1 MNKALLY
8 LYSRLVETPTL
19 KDALQAIEHAQNM
32 QDEELTDFIT
42 WLGTNATY
50 NAEKDYWILTYKNG
64 VEKKYTSLGIHYIY
78 NLQNE
83 K

>member
-19 KDALQAIEHAQNM
+19 KDALEAIEHAQNM
-32 QDEELTDFIT
+32 QDEELTDFID
-42 WLGTNATY
+42 WLGTNAKYDT
-50 NAEKDYWILTYKNG
+50 EQKYWILTYKNG
-64 VEKKYTSLGIHYIY
+64 VQKKYTSLGIHYIY